1 MWNNGMRRGKRRTFA
16 LTNFDNEQ
24 TLTRRF
30 LGVEE
35 ERYRVES
42 SSDWRLREREKNFGR
57 VIEREDDRYFAID

>member
-1 MWNNGMRRGKRRTFA
+1 MRRGKRRTFA

-35 ERYRVES
+35 ERDIGSNRLAIGDCENVKEILVE
-42 SSDWRLREREKNFGR
+42 
-57 VIEREDDRYFAID
+57 